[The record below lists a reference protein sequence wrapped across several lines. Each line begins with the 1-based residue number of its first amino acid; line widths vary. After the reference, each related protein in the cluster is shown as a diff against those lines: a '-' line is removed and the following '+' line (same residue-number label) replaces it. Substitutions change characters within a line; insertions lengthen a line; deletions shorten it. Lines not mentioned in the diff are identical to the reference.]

1 MSNSSIKPIK
11 FFLTFQNVKFEKS
24 EYSNTTL
31 VLFYYYYFK
40 YKSKDIESDYSR
52 ISYAKYQGFTS
63 PTRLHLSTI
72 TKNLKISDA
81 FSAYIY
87 NAGFGAL
94 FFRLKILTNTQKYLS
109 ILSIT
114 EKVSL

>member
-1 MSNSSIKPIK
+1 MPNSLIKPIK
-11 FFLTFQNVKFEKS
+11 KILHFKMLTLQNVKFEMS

-40 YKSKDIESDYSR
+40 YKSKTIESDYSR

-81 FSAYIY
+81 FSLKKYIQCRIWCSV
-87 NAGFGAL
+87 F
-94 FFRLKILTNTQKYLS
+94 
-109 ILSIT
+109 
-114 EKVSL
+114 

>member
-1 MSNSSIKPIK
+1 MLS
-11 FFLTFQNVKFEKS
+11 LQNVKFEMS

-40 YKSKDIESDYSR
+40 YKSKNIESAYSR

-81 FSAYIY
+81 FSLKIYIQC
-87 NAGFGAL
+87 
-94 FFRLKILTNTQKYLS
+94 RIWLKILTYTQKYLS